1 MNYSYKGHLTSIL
14 ELLEELARDYM
25 KEMLERICIEADVSD
40 SPLLG
45 ILRGAKNLGEIQ
57 EILRNMMNDQKVGSA
72 FKRQVAFLFDFEE
85 IEHTTVAGLAMQDI
99 LKDAKHKLR

>member
-1 MNYSYKGHLTSIL
+1 M
-14 ELLEELARDYM
+14 LEELARDYV

-40 SPLLG
+40 SPLLV
-45 ILRGAKNLGEIQ
+45 LLKGAKNLAEIQ
-57 EILRNMMNDQKVGSA
+57 EILRDMMNDQKVGSA

>member
-1 MNYSYKGHLTSIL
+1 M
-14 ELLEELARDYM
+14 LEELARDYM

-85 IEHTTVAGLAMQDI
+85 RSNFI
-99 LKDAKHKLR
+99 LYYNVFMKISDQHNLNLINISGPILLIL